1 MTEKEL
7 KLYNKK
13 IEQTKEQLNKD
24 NENVAE
30 KSAKSIVEYT
40 NSVEDPLSPSFDQ
53 DKNPW
58 TKQPKKRNSKCGIL

>member
-13 IEQTKEQLNKD
+13 IEQTKESLNKD
-24 NENVAE
+24 NENAAE
-30 KSAKSIVEYT
+30 KSAQSIIEFT
-40 NSVEDPLSPSFDQ
+40 NSVEDPLSPNFDQ

-58 TKQPKKRNSKCGIL
+58 TKQPKKNKSNCAIL